1 MTEKVFY
8 SDTYLQTLNAK
19 VTAVDGP
26 WVEFDQTLFYPEGGG
41 QPGDTGSIQLTAQ
54 ASDVHYQVLDTRKG
68 EASTSICHLIDLFFN
83 SI

>member
-26 WVEFDQTLFYPEGGG
+26 WGG
-41 QPGDTGSIQLTAQ
+41 I
-54 ASDVHYQVLDTRKG
+54 
-68 EASTSICHLIDLFFN
+68 
-83 SI
+83 